1 MEYWEHMTI
10 TREIIKGRDSPVTRR
25 GTRER
30 NIRQDKNVE
39 KQVSKGQPPH
49 IEEQNR
55 NKVGILQRR
64 ERTHEIGRK
73 L

>member
-1 MEYWEHMTI
+1 MEYWEHVTI
-10 TREIIKGRDSPVTRR
+10 AREIIKGRDSPVTRC

-30 NIRQDKNVE
+30 NIRQDKNAE
-39 KQVSKGQPPH
+39 KQVSKGQPSH
-49 IEEQNR
+49 VEERNR
-55 NKVGILQRR
+55 NMVGILWRQ

>member
-10 TREIIKGRDSPVTRR
+10 VREIIKGRDSPVMRCS
-25 GTRER
+25 TRER

-55 NKVGILQRR
+55 NKVGILQRQ